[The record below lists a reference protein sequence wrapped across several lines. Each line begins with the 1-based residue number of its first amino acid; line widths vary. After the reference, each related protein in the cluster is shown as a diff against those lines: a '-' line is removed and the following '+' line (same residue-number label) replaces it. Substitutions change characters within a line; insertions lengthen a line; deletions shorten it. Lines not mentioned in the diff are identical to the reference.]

1 MTKAASSSPAIEA
14 PGSFERMIEG
24 LQDTMTIA
32 RRNLIGIWRTPQ
44 LLAAVLF
51 APVLFVLLFRYVLGG
66 AINISSVTSYSY
78 ADYLMPGMFVMTLFF
93 SVMVTATGLAAD
105 VQNGLIERL
114 RSLPMA
120 RYAFIAGRTSA
131 DLVRNVPVLALVVA
145 MGFAVGFRVHT
156 SAELFILGLLLAL
169 LFAYS
174 ASWFFALIG
183 LFLGNPEAADA
194 AASFVMLPLIF
205 ASSALVPV
213 SSMPSWLQGFAAH
226 QPVSVAIGA
235 VRALSLGG
243 PAASHVWETLAWS
256 LGIVLIC
263 APVSVWWYKR
273 AA

>member
-51 APVLFVLLFRYVLGG
+51 APILFVLLFRYVLGG

-114 RSLPMA
+114 RSLP
-120 RYAFIAGRTSA
+120 I
-131 DLVRNVPVLALVVA
+131 LALVVA